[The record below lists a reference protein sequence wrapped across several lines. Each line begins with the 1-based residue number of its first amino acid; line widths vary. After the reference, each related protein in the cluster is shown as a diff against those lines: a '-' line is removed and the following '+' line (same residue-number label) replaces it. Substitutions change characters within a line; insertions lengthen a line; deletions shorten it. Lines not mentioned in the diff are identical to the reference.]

1 MNNGNKIGSEAQLT
15 TMEVERE
22 QEPKQSGK
30 AHLKKTVPVCHKW
43 TSREYKGQGTTTLK
57 ELGKMSQ

>member
-30 AHLKKTVPVCHKW
+30 AHLKKTVPVCHK
-43 TSREYKGQGTTTLK
+43 
-57 ELGKMSQ
+57 